1 MIIAKILESFKK
13 ACRRIR
19 KLPKTID
26 ATDLSKEND
35 LAVWSGSQMIDKTLY
50 NIRRERRCEF
60 IAEGM
65 RKDDLLRWRSLD
77 KMKTIKQ
84 KDSIGKSIKKSLTM

>member
-1 MIIAKILESFKK
+1 
-13 ACRRIR
+13 
-19 KLPKTID
+19 
-26 ATDLSKEND
+26 
-35 LAVWSGSQMIDKTLY
+35 MIDKTLY

-77 KMKTIKQ
+77 KMKKLSNRRIQLARVSKRALLCETIGCRL
-84 KDSIGKSIKKSLTM
+84 SG